1 MIKEPGFGVDLQAAP
16 GDVKVNYKLA
26 AITSKRS
33 WPSCTVTNA
42 STHTQTSGLGLNNG
56 LPKNETDTDHEL
68 NSKQKLKAKV
78 LIGAISFC
86 YTMR

>member
-33 WPSCTVTNA
+33 
-42 STHTQTSGLGLNNG
+42 
-56 LPKNETDTDHEL
+56 
-68 NSKQKLKAKV
+68 
-78 LIGAISFC
+78 
-86 YTMR
+86 